1 MSLTIFKKEYDGESL
16 YDILQD
22 VGECINEDYNPVMC
36 SIPVN
41 MHGLQHGK
49 FKVSIVWREE

>member
-1 MSLTIFKKEYDGESL
+1 MSLTIFNKEYDGESL

-22 VGECINEDYNPVMC
+22 VGEGINEDYNPTMC
-36 SIPVN
+36 SIPVD

-49 FKVSIVWREE
+49 FIVSITWSEE